1 MEKMEH
7 TPSSSIL
14 NGIPYAL
21 KDNFSTKGIL
31 TTGSSNILKNY
42 VPVFDSTVYK
52 KLKNAGA
59 VLVGKTVL
67 DELAMGG
74 SGLTGHTGI
83 VKNPWDTTRIAGGS
97 SAGSATSV
105 AKGIVP
111 FSIGSDTGDSVR
123 KPASYCGVVGFKP
136 TYGRISRFG
145 LFPFASSLDHV
156 GIFARNVFDT
166 ALVTDVLKDLMN
178 LT

>member
-1 MEKMEH
+1 
-7 TPSSSIL
+7 
-14 NGIPYAL
+14 
-21 KDNFSTKGIL
+21 
-31 TTGSSNILKNY
+31 
-42 VPVFDSTVYK
+42 
-52 KLKNAGA
+52 
-59 VLVGKTVL
+59 
-67 DELAMGG
+67 MGG

-145 LFPFASSLDHV
+145 LHDIIKYTGNKDSSICL
-156 GIFARNVFDT
+156 
-166 ALVTDVLKDLMN
+166 LK
-178 LT
+178 LTSSICNP